1 MKICDIKNGTG
12 RLVMQKVRLGVIY
25 GGPSVEHEIAVISA
39 SQAMSA
45 ADSAKYQVIPI
56 YISKDGQ
63 WYTGERLLDIAAYA
77 DMEGLLKGCTK
88 VHMTADRGE
97 HKLVTKAKGW
107 FAKPQEIPLDVIL
120 PVMHGAHGED
130 GCLQGFLELLN
141 IPYAGPGVLAAAVG
155 MDKIMMKNILAANG
169 LPVLDAVWFTAEEWF
184 DGRED
189 RINEIADKLGYPV
202 IVKPADL
209 GSSVG
214 IAKAANRAELAAALD
229 DAATFSR
236 RLLIEPCLEDMRE
249 VNCSVLGYGGKIR
262 ASVCEEPLTDS
273 AFLTYQDKYMGGGK
287 GGVKGTNGVKGVGGA
302 KGAGSGAGSKVVGAK
317 SGGMSSARRRIPA
330 DLSPERTEEIQS
342 VARRTFKALDGCGVA
357 RIDVMIDRR
366 QDKVYVNE
374 INTIPGS
381 LSFYLWQESGLDFT
395 GLIDELVESALWRQR
410 NKEKLTYS
418 YDTNILANFA
428 GGSGGTKGVN
438 GSKR

>member
-1 MKICDIKNGTG
+1 
-12 RLVMQKVRLGVIY
+12 MQKIRLGVIY

-39 SQAMSA
+39 SQAMAA
-45 ADSAKYQVIPI
+45 ADPAKYEVIPI

-63 WYTGERLLDIAAYA
+63 WYTGQKLLDIAAYA
-77 DMEGLLKGCTK
+77 DMPALLRDCTR
-88 VHMTADRGE
+88 VHMAADRGE

-107 FAKPQEIPLDVIL
+107 FAKPQEIALDVIL

-169 LPVLDAVWFTAEEWF
+169 LPVLDAIWFTAEEWF
-184 DGRED
+184 GGREAK
-189 RINEIADKLGYPV
+189 IAEIENRLGYPV

-214 IAKAANRAELAAALD
+214 IAKAADAAELAAALD
-229 DAATFSR
+229 DAASFSR

-249 VNCSVLGYGGKIR
+249 INCSVLGYGSKLR

-273 AFLTYQDKYMGGGK
+273 AFLTYQDKYMGGGSAK
-287 GGVKGTNGVKGVGGA
+287 GGVKGGKMAGATKMSQPA
-302 KGAGSGAGSKVVGAK
+302 KGAAGAK

-330 DLSPERTEEIQS
+330 DLTPERTQEIQQVS
-342 VARRTFKALDGCGVA
+342 QRAFVALDGCGVA
-357 RIDVMIDRR
+357 RIDVMIDNT

-410 NKEKLTYS
+410 NKEKLVYS
-418 YDTNILANFA
+418 YDTNILASFA
-428 GGSGGTKGVN
+428 GGGMGVKGA
-438 GSKR
+438 K

>member
-1 MKICDIKNGTG
+1 
-12 RLVMQKVRLGVIY
+12 MQKIRLGVIY

-39 SQAMSA
+39 AQAMAA
-45 ADSAKYQVIPI
+45 ADTGKYEITPI

-63 WYTGERLLDIAAYA
+63 WYTGQRLLDIAAYA
-77 DMEGLLKGCTK
+77 DLPRLLKECSR
-88 VHMTADRGE
+88 VHMTADRGA
-97 HKLVTKAKGW
+97 HKLVTEAKGW
-107 FAKPQEIPLDVIL
+107 FARPQELPLDVIL

-184 DGRED
+184 GGRD
-189 RINEIADKLGYPV
+189 AKMTEIESRLGYPV

-214 IAKAANRAELAAALD
+214 IAKAGDAGELAAALD
-229 DAATFSR
+229 NAASFSR

-249 VNCSVLGYGGKIR
+249 INCSVLGYGAKLR

-287 GGVKGTNGVKGVGGA
+287 GAKGSKGVKGTKTDIRPVKGGA
-302 KGAGSGAGSKVVGAK
+302 KG
-317 SGGMSSARRRIPA
+317 GGMSSARRCIPA
-330 DLSPERTEEIQS
+330 DLSPERTQEIQEVS
-342 VARRTFKALDGCGVA
+342 QRAFVALDGCGVA
-357 RIDVMIDRR
+357 RIDVMIDRT

-381 LSFYLWQESGLDFT
+381 LSFYLWQESGLDFA

-410 NKEKLTYS
+410 NKEKLVYS
-418 YDTNILANFA
+418 YDTNILATFA
-428 GGSGGTKGVN
+428 GGSGGIK
-438 GSKR
+438 